1 MRVPEKKPCDGAL
14 FRLRHSA
21 AAVMIFFSSCSV
33 AAEWSVVPRLSLWE
47 TYSDNIRLGR
57 VSGDRDDFVTQINP
71 GVTVNGTA
79 RRFNLDASY
88 MMNNLIYAKSDDL
101 SRMRHQLTAR
111 GTAEL
116 YEDWF
121 FVDGRAAITQ
131 QNISPLGPQAID
143 NVNVTGNRA
152 DVRTYSVSPY
162 LRHRFQDFASG
173 EVRYMRNYVNSNAN
187 ALFNSHGD
195 SVSANLSSGTA
206 FPVFRWGLSY
216 SNQMITFDRTGRTVE
231 LERSIANLGYRVT
244 SQFSLT
250 ATGGYERNSF
260 ISIRNK
266 HSSPTWTVG
275 FIWMPSERTNIIANA
290 GQRFFGDTYFVQ
302 ASHRTRLMVWDASY
316 DENITTF
323 NQQAQ
328 QGGGAAIANSL
339 SQLLA
344 AQNPGMSPGL
354 IQQNAGA
361 LLGLGL
367 SGAFFDPNNFFTN
380 RLFLQK
386 RLQASVA
393 MNGSKNTVVLRAFN
407 MTRNAL
413 SAASDDFGLFGAANA
428 ALLSHTRQTGGN
440 ALWSYRL
447 TNLTRANLNFGY
459 TRYAFLGVN
468 REDDHMLV
476 RLSLSRQFPEIMRN
490 LTGVVEVRHNQRD
503 SNQPGAN
510 YRENGVVLAL
520 NMTF

>member
-1 MRVPEKKPCDGAL
+1 MRVPEKKPCHSAL
-14 FRLRHSA
+14 FQLKYFA
-21 AAVMIFFSSCSV
+21 AAAMFLFSSCS
-33 AAEWSVVPRLSLWE
+33 AAVEWSVVPRLSLVE

-57 VSGDRDDFVTQINP
+57 FSGGRDDFVTQINP
-71 GVTVNGTA
+71 GMAVNGTG
-79 RRFNLDASY
+79 RRFSLDADY
-88 MMNNLIYAKSDDL
+88 TMNNLIYAKSDEL
-101 SRMRHQLTAR
+101 SRIRHQLTAK

-121 FVDGRAAITQ
+121 FVDGRAGMTQ
-131 QNISPLGPQAID
+131 QNVSPLGAQSID

-152 DVRTYSVSPY
+152 DVTTYSISPY

-173 EVRYMRNYVNSNAN
+173 EVRYMRNYVDSSTR

-195 SVSANLSSGTA
+195 TVSANLSSGTA

-260 ISIRNK
+260 LSIRNK

-290 GQRFFGDTYFVQ
+290 GQRFFGDTYFVR
-302 ASHRTRLMVWDASY
+302 ASHRTRLTVWDASY

-328 QGGGAAIANSL
+328 QGGGASISSSL

-344 AQNPGMSPGL
+344 AQNPGMSPQL

-361 LLGLGL
+361 LLSPGLA
-367 SGAFFDPNNFFTN
+367 GAFFDPSNFFTN

-386 RLQASVA
+386 RLQASVT

-413 SAASDDFGLFGAANA
+413 SPASDDLGLFGPINA
-428 ALLSHTRQTGGN
+428 ALLSHVRQTGGN
-440 ALWSYRL
+440 AFWSYRL
-447 TNLTRANLNFGY
+447 TNLTRANLNFVY

-476 RLSLSRQFPEIMRN
+476 RLSLSRQLPEIMRN
-490 LTGVVEVRHNQRD
+490 LTGVISVRRNQRD
-503 SNQPGAN
+503 SNQPGVSYN
-510 YRENGVVLAL
+510 ENGVVLAL